1 MKKYQKINYQKKIA
15 LNFHKLLFMIWRS
28 EKMKKQYIFPCV
40 LILLDLCAAGVCAI
54 SRDYKKAIYWIA
66 AAVLN
71 ITVTF

>member
-1 MKKYQKINYQKKIA
+1 
-15 LNFHKLLFMIWRS
+15 
-28 EKMKKQYIFPCV
+28 MKKQYIFPCV

-54 SRDYKKAIYWIA
+54 SRDYKKTVYWIA